1 MCGPRLTR
9 LEKLRASLPQTR
21 FLDESFQ
28 SSVSASSERLTMG
41 QVVDVIVVGGGHAGC
56 EAALAAA
63 RMGAHTLLLTMDRDR
78 IAQMSCN
85 PAIGGIAKGH
95 LVKEID
101 ALGGEMARNTDQAGI
116 QFRFINTSKGPAVRA
131 LRVQC
136 DKKLYRDA
144 MQRTLSRQAGLT
156 IREGTVDR
164 LLTHAGAVTGV
175 VTDRGDHIQAKAV
188 ILTSGTFLKGLIHI
202 GLNHFPAG
210 RAGEASAEHLSD
222 CMRDLGF
229 EVGRLKT
236 GTPPR
241 LDGPTI
247 DFSIMVPQPG
257 DDPPPPFSYRTDRIE
272 NRQLPCHLTHTCRTT
287 HELIQRNL
295 DRSTLYSGIIE
306 SVGPRYCPSIEDK
319 VVRFADKERHQ
330 IFIEPEG
337 LDSHEFYPNGI
348 STSLPVDVQAAML
361 KTIPGLEQAV
371 MLKPGYAIE
380 YDYFPPRQLHQ
391 TLETKLLGGLYHAG
405 QINGTSGYE
414 EAAAQGLMAGINA
427 VLKIRNKAPLV
438 LDRSQAYIGV
448 LIDDLITKDAREPYR
463 MFTSRAEYRLLLRHG
478 NADLRLTDIGRH
490 VGLICDE
497 VYSRFQVKQQA
508 IESEIARLEEIRPRL
523 TETVRER
530 LAKTQTTEVS
540 GPCPV
545 AQLLRRQGASYKTL
559 LEALEMS
566 VVQDIE
572 TADEIELQIKYSG
585 YIKRQLQ
592 QIGRFKKLET
602 KAIPIAFNYDG
613 TLGFSREVREKLK
626 EVRPASIGQAS
637 RISGVTPAAISLLLV
652 ALQKYKGESN
662 HDCRLQV
669 SS

>member
-1 MCGPRLTR
+1 
-9 LEKLRASLPQTR
+9 
-21 FLDESFQ
+21 
-28 SSVSASSERLTMG
+28 MG
-41 QVVDVIVVGGGHAGC
+41 NVVDVIVVGGGHAGC

-63 RMGAHTLLLTMDRDR
+63 RMGARTLLLTMDPDR

-144 MQRTLSRQAGLT
+144 MRRTLSQQAELAIG
-156 IREGTVDR
+156 EGTVDR
-164 LLTHAGAVTGV
+164 LLTHNGSVTGV
-175 VTDRGDHIQAKAV
+175 VTDRGDRIQANAV

-241 LDGPTI
+241 LDGATI
-247 DFSIMVPQPG
+247 DFSVMALQPG
-257 DDPPPPFSYRTDRIE
+257 DDPPPPFSYRTSRIE
-272 NRQLPCHLTHTCRTT
+272 NRQLPCHLTHTNQST
-287 HELIQRNL
+287 HALIQQNL
-295 DRSTLYSGIIE
+295 DRSPLYSGIIE

-337 LDSHEFYPNGI
+337 LDSREFYPNGI
-348 STSLPVDVQAAML
+348 STSLPVDVQAEML

-391 TLETKLLGGLYHAG
+391 TLETKLLNGLYHAG

-427 VLKIRNKAPLV
+427 VLRIRGESPLV

-478 NADLRLTDIGRH
+478 NADLRLTDIGRKT
-490 VGLICDE
+490 GLIGDE
-497 VYSRFQVKQQA
+497 VYTKFQLKQKA
-508 IESEIARLEEIRPRL
+508 IESDLVRLEGLRPKL
-523 TETVRER
+523 TEAVRKR
-530 LAKTQTTEVS
+530 LAKIQIDEIS
-540 GPCPV
+540 GPCT
-545 AQLLRRQGASYKTL
+545 AAHLLRRQGASYATL
-559 LEALEMS
+559 LAALE
-566 VVQDIE
+566 VDALQDTE
-572 TADEIELQIKYSG
+572 TTDEIELQVKYSG

-592 QIGRFKKLET
+592 QIGRFKKLEM
-602 KAIPIAFNYDG
+602 KPIPTTFNYDA
-613 TLGFSREVREKLK
+613 TLGFSREVCEKLK
-626 EVRPASIGQAS
+626 KVRPASIGQAS

-652 ALQKYKGESN
+652 ALEKHRGESMQN
-662 HDCRLQV
+662 SLL
-669 SS
+669 STLS

>member
-1 MCGPRLTR
+1 MRQ
-9 LEKLRASLPQTR
+9 A
-21 FLDESFQ
+21 
-28 SSVSASSERLTMG
+28 
-41 QVVDVIVVGGGHAGC
+41 VDVIVVGGGHAGC

-63 RMGAHTLLLTMDRDR
+63 RMGARSLLLTMDHDR

-136 DKKLYRDA
+136 DKKLYREA
-144 MQRTLSRQAGLT
+144 MQQTLSRQAGLT
-156 IREGTVDR
+156 IGEGTVDR
-164 LLTHAGAVTGV
+164 LLTHAGAITGV
-175 VTDRGDHIQAKAV
+175 VTGRGDHIQAQAV

-241 LDGPTI
+241 LDGATI
-247 DFSIMVPQPG
+247 DFSVMVPQPG

-272 NRQLPCHLTHTCRTT
+272 NRQLPCHLTHTNRTT

-295 DRSTLYSGIIE
+295 DRSPLYSGIIE

-337 LDSHEFYPNGI
+337 LDCREFYPNGI
-348 STSLPVDVQAAML
+348 STSLPVDVQAAIL
-361 KTIPGLEQAV
+361 KTIPGLEQAT

-391 TLETKLLGGLYHAG
+391 TLETKLLAGLYHAG

-427 VLKIRNKAPLV
+427 VLKLRDESPLV

-478 NADLRLTDIGRH
+478 NADLRLTDTGRKA
-490 VGLICDE
+490 GLISDE
-497 VYSRFQVKQQA
+497 VYARFQIKQNA
-508 IESEIARLEEIRPRL
+508 IESELVRLEEFRPRL

-530 LAKTQTTEVS
+530 LARANIEEVS
-540 GPCPV
+540 APCTA

-559 LEALEMS
+559 VEALGINS
-566 VVQDIE
+566 VQDIE
-572 TADEIELQIKYSG
+572 TYEEIELQIKYSG

-592 QIGRFKKLET
+592 QIGRFKKLES
-602 KAIPIAFNYDG
+602 KPIPMAFDYDG
-613 TLGFSREVREKLK
+613 TPGFSREVREKLK
-626 EVRPASIGQAS
+626 KVRPASIGQAS

-652 ALQKYKGESN
+652 ALEKYRGESSR
-662 HDCRLQV
+662 DSLVQV

>member
-1 MCGPRLTR
+1 
-9 LEKLRASLPQTR
+9 
-21 FLDESFQ
+21 
-28 SSVSASSERLTMG
+28 MG
-41 QVVDVIVVGGGHAGC
+41 HVVDVIVVGGGHAGC

-63 RMGAHTLLLTMDRDR
+63 RMGARTLLLTMDPDR

-136 DKKLYRDA
+136 DKKLYRHA
-144 MQRTLSRQAGLT
+144 MRHTLRQQAGLT
-156 IREGTVDR
+156 IGEGTVDR
-164 LLTHAGAVTGV
+164 LLTHDGSVTGV
-175 VTDRGDHIQAKAV
+175 VTGRGDRIQAKAV

-241 LDGPTI
+241 LDGATI
-247 DFSIMVPQPG
+247 DFSVMVPQPG
-257 DDPPPPFSYRTDRIE
+257 DDPPPPFSYRTSRIE
-272 NRQLPCHLTHTCRTT
+272 NRQLPCHLTHTNRAT
-287 HELIQRNL
+287 HELIQDNL
-295 DRSTLYSGIIE
+295 DRSPLYSGIIE

-337 LDSHEFYPNGI
+337 LDSREFYPNGI

-391 TLETKLLGGLYHAG
+391 TLETKLLNGLYHAG

-427 VLKIRNKAPLV
+427 VLRLHGESPLV

-478 NADLRLTDIGRH
+478 NADLRLTDIGRKI
-490 VGLICDE
+490 GLIGDE
-497 VYSRFQVKQQA
+497 VYAKFQLKQKA
-508 IESEIARLEEIRPRL
+508 IESDLVRLEGLRPKL
-523 TETVRER
+523 TEAVRKR
-530 LAKTQTTEVS
+530 LAKIQIDEIS
-540 GPCPV
+540 GPCT
-545 AQLLRRQGASYKTL
+545 AAHLLRRQGANYSTL
-559 LEALEMS
+559 LAALE
-566 VVQDIE
+566 VDALQDTE
-572 TADEIELQIKYSG
+572 TTDEIELQIKYSG

-592 QIGRFKKLET
+592 QIGRFKKLEM
-602 KAIPIAFNYDG
+602 KPIPATFNYDA
-613 TLGFSREVREKLK
+613 TPGFSREVCEKLK
-626 EVRPASIGQAS
+626 KVRPASIGQAS

-652 ALQKYKGESN
+652 ALEKHRGESMQ
-662 HDCRLQV
+662 HSLL
-669 SS
+669 STTP

>member
-1 MCGPRLTR
+1 VGL
-9 LEKLRASLPQTR
+9 A
-21 FLDESFQ
+21 
-28 SSVSASSERLTMG
+28 
-41 QVVDVIVVGGGHAGC
+41 VDVIVVGGGHAGC

-63 RMGAHTLLLTMDRDR
+63 RMGARTLLLTMDRDR

-136 DKKLYRDA
+136 DKKLYREA
-144 MQRTLSRQAGLT
+144 MQRTLCLQTGLT
-156 IREGTVDR
+156 IGEGTVDR
-164 LLTHAGAVTGV
+164 LLTHAGAISGV
-175 VTDRGDHIQAKAV
+175 VTDRGDHILAKTV

-241 LDGPTI
+241 LDGTTI
-247 DFSIMVPQPG
+247 DFSVMTPQPG
-257 DDPPPPFSYRTDRIE
+257 DDPPPPFSYRTGRIE
-272 NRQLPCHLTHTCRTT
+272 NPQLPCHLTHTNRET

-295 DRSTLYSGIIE
+295 DRSPLYSGIIE

-337 LDSHEFYPNGI
+337 LDSREFYPNGI
-348 STSLPVDVQAAML
+348 STSLPVDVQAAIL
-361 KTIPGLEQAV
+361 KTIPGLEQAT

-391 TLETKLLGGLYHAG
+391 TLETKLLDGLYHAG

-414 EAAAQGLMAGINA
+414 EAAAQGLMAGVNA
-427 VLKIRNKAPLV
+427 VLRIRGESPLV

-478 NADLRLTDIGRH
+478 NADLRLTDIGRQ
-490 VGLICDE
+490 VGLIGDE
-497 VYSRFQVKQQA
+497 PYARFQLKQQA
-508 IESEIARLEEIRPRL
+508 IESELIRLEELRPKL
-523 TETVRER
+523 TEAVRER
-530 LAKTQTTEVS
+530 LAQIHIEEIS
-540 GPCPV
+540 GSYTV
-545 AQLLRRQGASYKTL
+545 AQLLRRQPANYKTL
-559 LEALEMS
+559 LEALGVS
-566 VVQDIE
+566 GLQDVE
-572 TADEIELQIKYSG
+572 TTDEIELQIKYSG

-592 QIGRFKKLET
+592 QIGRFKRLET
-602 KAIPIAFNYDG
+602 KPIPVAFNYDEI
-613 TLGFSREVREKLK
+613 LGFSREVSEKLK
-626 EVRPASIGQAS
+626 KVRPASIGQAS
-637 RISGVTPAAISLLLV
+637 RISGVTPAAISILLV
-652 ALQKYKGESN
+652 ALEKYKEESRRDN
-662 HDCRLQV
+662 LRQAPC
-669 SS
+669 

>member
-1 MCGPRLTR
+1 
-9 LEKLRASLPQTR
+9 
-21 FLDESFQ
+21 
-28 SSVSASSERLTMG
+28 MG

-63 RMGAHTLLLTMDRDR
+63 RMGAQTLLLTMDHDR

-144 MQRTLSRQAGLT
+144 MQRTLSLQAGLT
-156 IREGTVDR
+156 IGEGTVDR
-164 LLTHAGAVTGV
+164 LLTHAGAITGV
-175 VTDRGDHIQAKAV
+175 VTDRGDHIQANAV

-241 LDGPTI
+241 LDGATI
-247 DFSIMVPQPG
+247 DFSVMVPQPG

-272 NRQLPCHLTHTCRTT
+272 NRQLPCHLTHTSRAT

-295 DRSTLYSGIIE
+295 DRSPLYSGIIE

-337 LDSHEFYPNGI
+337 LDSREFYPNGI
-348 STSLPVDVQAAML
+348 STSLPVDVQTAML
-361 KTIPGLEQAV
+361 KTIPGLEQAI

-380 YDYFPPRQLHQ
+380 YDYFPPRQLHP
-391 TLETKLLGGLYHAG
+391 TLETKLLAGLYHAG

-427 VLKIRNKAPLV
+427 VLRLRGELPLV

-478 NADLRLTDIGRH
+478 NADLRLTDTGRQ

-497 VYSRFQVKQQA
+497 VYTRFQLKQKT
-508 IESEIARLEEIRPRL
+508 IESELVRLEELRPRL
-523 TETVRER
+523 TEAVRER
-530 LAKTQTTEVS
+530 LAKAQIEGIS
-540 GPCPV
+540 GPCTA
-545 AQLLRRQGASYKTL
+545 AQLLRRQGANYKTL
-559 LEALEMS
+559 LEALEVS
-566 VVQDIE
+566 AVQDIE
-572 TADEIELQIKYSG
+572 TADEIELQVKYSG

-592 QIGRFKKLET
+592 QVGRFKKLET
-602 KAIPIAFNYDG
+602 KPIPLTFNYDG
-613 TLGFSREVREKLK
+613 TPGFSREVREKLK
-626 EVRPASIGQAS
+626 KVRPASIGQAS

-652 ALQKYKGESN
+652 ALEKYKGESSRDN
-662 HDCRLQV
+662 LLQV

>member
-1 MCGPRLTR
+1 
-9 LEKLRASLPQTR
+9 
-21 FLDESFQ
+21 
-28 SSVSASSERLTMG
+28 MG
-41 QVVDVIVVGGGHAGC
+41 NVVDVIVVGGGHAGC

-63 RMGAHTLLLTMDRDR
+63 RMGARTLLLTMDRDR

-144 MQRTLSRQAGLT
+144 MRRTLSQQAGLT
-156 IREGTVDR
+156 IGEGTVDR
-164 LLTHAGAVTGV
+164 LLTHNGSVTGV
-175 VTDRGDHIQAKAV
+175 LTDRGDRIQAKAV

-241 LDGPTI
+241 LDGATI
-247 DFSIMVPQPG
+247 DFSVMALQPG
-257 DDPPPPFSYRTDRIE
+257 DDPPPPFSYRTSRIE
-272 NRQLPCHLTHTCRTT
+272 NRQLPCHLTHTNHAT
-287 HELIQRNL
+287 HALIQQNL
-295 DRSTLYSGIIE
+295 DRSPLYSGIIE

-337 LDSHEFYPNGI
+337 LDSREFYPNGI

-361 KTIPGLEQAV
+361 KSIPGLEQAV

-380 YDYFPPRQLHQ
+380 YDYFPPRQLHE
-391 TLETKLLGGLYHAG
+391 TLETKLLNGLYHAG

-427 VLKIRNKAPLV
+427 VLRIRGESPLV

-478 NADLRLTDIGRH
+478 NADLRLTDTGRKI
-490 VGLICDE
+490 GLIGDE
-497 VYSRFQVKQQA
+497 VYAKFQLKQKA
-508 IESEIARLEEIRPRL
+508 IESDLIRLEGLRPKL
-523 TETVRER
+523 TESVRKR
-530 LAKTQTTEVS
+530 LAKIQIDEIS
-540 GPCPV
+540 GPCT
-545 AQLLRRQGASYKTL
+545 AAHLLRRQGTNYATL
-559 LEALEMS
+559 LAALE
-566 VVQDIE
+566 VDALQDTE
-572 TADEIELQIKYSG
+572 TTDEIELQIKYSG
-585 YIKRQLQ
+585 YIKRQIQ
-592 QIGRFKKLET
+592 QIGRFKKLEM
-602 KAIPIAFNYDG
+602 KPIPTTFNYDA
-613 TLGFSREVREKLK
+613 TLGFSREVCEKLK
-626 EVRPASIGQAS
+626 KVRPASIGQAS

-652 ALQKYKGESN
+652 ALEKHRGESMQN
-662 HDCRLQV
+662 SLH
-669 SS
+669 STPS

>member
-1 MCGPRLTR
+1 
-9 LEKLRASLPQTR
+9 
-21 FLDESFQ
+21 
-28 SSVSASSERLTMG
+28 MG
-41 QVVDVIVVGGGHAGC
+41 QSVDVIVVGGGHAGC

-63 RMGAHTLLLTMDRDR
+63 RMGAQTLLLTMDRDR

-144 MQRTLSRQAGLT
+144 MQRSLGLQAGLT
-156 IREGTVDR
+156 IGEGTVDR
-164 LLTHAGAVTGV
+164 LLTHAGEITGV
-175 VTDRGDHIQAKAV
+175 VTNRGDRIQAKAV
-188 ILTSGTFLKGLIHI
+188 ILTSGTFLKGLIHV

-241 LDGPTI
+241 LDGATI
-247 DFSIMVPQPG
+247 DFSVMALQPG
-257 DDPPPPFSYRTDRIE
+257 DDPPMPFSYRTERID
-272 NRQLPCHLTHTCRTT
+272 NRQLPCHLTHTNRAT

-295 DRSTLYSGIIE
+295 DRSPLYSGIIE

-319 VVRFADKERHQ
+319 VVRFADKDRHQ
-330 IFIEPEG
+330 VFIEPEG
-337 LDSHEFYPNGI
+337 LDCREFYPNGI
-348 STSLPVDVQAAML
+348 STSLPVDVQAGIL
-361 KTIPGLEQAV
+361 KTIPGLEQAT
-371 MLKPGYAIE
+371 MLKPGYAVE

-391 TLETKLLGGLYHAG
+391 TLETKLLKGLYHAG

-427 VLKIRNKAPLV
+427 ALRLRAEPPLV

-478 NADLRLTDIGRH
+478 NADLRLTDTGRQ

-497 VYSRFQVKQQA
+497 AYEKFNIKQQA
-508 IESEIARLEEIRPRL
+508 IESELLRLEEFRPKL
-523 TETVRER
+523 TEAVRER
-530 LAKTQTTEVS
+530 LAKIQIQDIS
-540 GPCPV
+540 GPCTA
-545 AQLLRRQGASYKTL
+545 AQLLRRQEAHYKPL
-559 LEALEMS
+559 LEALEVS
-566 VVQDIE
+566 AVEDLE
-572 TADEIELQIKYSG
+572 TAHEIELQIKYSG

-592 QIGRFKKLET
+592 QINRFKGLET
-602 KAIPIAFNYDG
+602 KAIPVAFNYDG
-613 TLGFSREVREKLK
+613 TSGFSREVREKLK
-626 EVRPASIGQAS
+626 KVRPASIGQAS

-652 ALQKYKGESN
+652 ALEKYKGGSSR
-662 HDCRLQV
+662 DSLQLA
-669 SS
+669 

>member
-1 MCGPRLTR
+1 MNV
-9 LEKLRASLPQTR
+9 EQT
-21 FLDESFQ
+21 
-28 SSVSASSERLTMG
+28 
-41 QVVDVIVVGGGHAGC
+41 VDVIVVGGGHAGC

-63 RMGAHTLLLTMDRDR
+63 RMGARTLLLTMDHDR

-136 DKKLYRDA
+136 DKKLYREA
-144 MQRTLSRQAGLT
+144 MQRTLRLQPGLT
-156 IREGTVDR
+156 IGEGTVDR
-164 LLTHAGAVTGV
+164 LLTHAGAITGV
-175 VTDRGDHIQAKAV
+175 MTGRGDHIQARAV

-241 LDGPTI
+241 LDGTTI
-247 DFSIMVPQPG
+247 DFSVMVPQPG
-257 DDPPPPFSYRTDRIE
+257 DDPPPPFSYRTDRIM
-272 NRQLPCHLTHTCRTT
+272 NRQLPCHLTHTNRAT
-287 HELIQRNL
+287 HELIQNNL
-295 DRSTLYSGIIE
+295 DRSPLYSGIIE

-337 LDSHEFYPNGI
+337 LESHEFYPNGI

-361 KTIPGLEQAV
+361 KTIPGLERAT

-391 TLETKLLGGLYHAG
+391 TLETKLLAGLYHAG

-427 VLKIRNKAPLV
+427 VLKLQERPPLV

-448 LIDDLITKDAREPYR
+448 LIDDLITKDALEPYR

-478 NADLRLTDIGRH
+478 NADLRLTDIGRRA
-490 VGLICDE
+490 GLISDE
-497 VYSRFQVKQQA
+497 VYARFQIKQEA
-508 IESEIARLEEIRPRL
+508 IASELIRLEEFRPRL
-523 TETVRER
+523 TEAVRAR
-530 LAKTQTTEVS
+530 LIKAQIEEIS
-540 GPCPV
+540 GPCTA
-545 AQLLRRQGASYKTL
+545 AQLLRRQGVNYKIL
-559 LEALEMS
+559 LEALEIES
-566 VVQDIE
+566 LQDIE
-572 TADEIELQIKYSG
+572 TYEEIELQIKYSG

-592 QIGRFKKLET
+592 QIGRFKKLEL
-602 KAIPIAFNYDG
+602 KPIPIGFDFDG
-613 TLGFSREVREKLK
+613 TPGFSREVREKLK
-626 EVRPASIGQAS
+626 KVRPASIGQAS
-637 RISGVTPAAISLLLV
+637 RISGITPAAISLLLV
-652 ALQKYKGESN
+652 ALQRHKGESN
-662 HDCRLQV
+662 RDSILQL

>member
-1 MCGPRLTR
+1 
-9 LEKLRASLPQTR
+9 
-21 FLDESFQ
+21 
-28 SSVSASSERLTMG
+28 VG
-41 QVVDVIVVGGGHAGC
+41 QAVDVIVVGGGHAGC

-63 RMGAHTLLLTMDRDR
+63 RMGARTLMLTMDCDR

-95 LVKEID
+95 LVKEVD

-144 MQRTLSRQAGLT
+144 MQRTLRLQAGLT
-156 IREGTVDR
+156 IAEGTVDR
-164 LLTHAGAVTGV
+164 LLTHAGAITGV
-175 VTDRGDHIQAKAV
+175 VTDCGDHIQAKAV

-202 GLNHFPAG
+202 GLNRFPAG

-241 LDGPTI
+241 LDGTTI
-247 DFSIMVPQPG
+247 DFSVMVPQPG

-272 NRQLPCHLTHTCRTT
+272 NRQLPCHLTHTNRTT

-295 DRSTLYSGIIE
+295 DRSPLYSGIIE

-337 LDSHEFYPNGI
+337 LESREYYPNGI

-361 KTIPGLEQAV
+361 KTIPGLEQAT

-380 YDYFPPRQLHQ
+380 YDYFPPRQLHS
-391 TLETKLLGGLYHAG
+391 TLETKLLNGLYHAG

-414 EAAAQGLMAGINA
+414 EAAAQGLMAGVNA
-427 VLKIRNKAPLV
+427 VLRLRGELPLI

-478 NADLRLTDIGRH
+478 NADLRLTDTGRR
-490 VGLICDE
+490 VGLICDA
-497 VYSRFQVKQQA
+497 VYARFQLKQKA
-508 IESEIARLEEIRPRL
+508 IESELVRLEDFRPKL
-523 TETVRER
+523 TEAVRDR
-530 LAKTQTTEVS
+530 LAKVQIEDIS
-540 GPCPV
+540 GPCTA
-545 AQLLRRQGASYKTL
+545 AQLLRRQGANYNTL
-559 LEALEMS
+559 LEALGIS
-566 VVQDIE
+566 ALQDIE
-572 TADEIELQIKYSG
+572 TADEVELQIKYSG

-592 QIGRFKKLET
+592 QIDRFKKLEM
-602 KAIPIAFNYDG
+602 KPIPVAFNYDG
-613 TLGFSREVREKLK
+613 TLGFSREVSEKLK
-626 EVRPASIGQAS
+626 KVRPSSIGQAS

-652 ALQKYKGESN
+652 ALEKYRGGVPS
-662 HDCRLQV
+662 R
-669 SS
+669 

>member
-1 MCGPRLTR
+1 MN
-9 LEKLRASLPQTR
+9 
-21 FLDESFQ
+21 
-28 SSVSASSERLTMG
+28 VG
-41 QVVDVIVVGGGHAGC
+41 QAVDVIVVGGGHAGC

-63 RMGAHTLLLTMDRDR
+63 RMGARTLLLTMDRDR

-136 DKKLYRDA
+136 DKKLYREA
-144 MQRTLSRQAGLT
+144 MRNTLTRQTGLT
-156 IREGTVDR
+156 IGEGTVDR
-164 LLTHAGAVTGV
+164 LLTHDGAVAGV
-175 VTDRGDHIQAKAV
+175 ITDRGDRIQAKAV

-202 GLNHFPAG
+202 GLNRFPAG
-210 RAGEASAEHLSD
+210 RAGESSAEHLSD

-241 LDGPTI
+241 LDGTTI
-247 DFSIMVPQPG
+247 DFSVMALQPG
-257 DDPPPPFSYRTDRIE
+257 DDPPPPFSYRTSRIE
-272 NRQLPCHLTHTCRTT
+272 NRQLPCHLTHTNRAT
-287 HELIQRNL
+287 HKLIQGNL
-295 DRSTLYSGIIE
+295 DRSPLYSGIIE

-319 VVRFADKERHQ
+319 VVRFADRERHQ

-337 LDSHEFYPNGI
+337 LDSLEFYPNGI

-361 KTIPGLEQAV
+361 KTIPGLEQAI

-391 TLETKLLGGLYHAG
+391 TLETKLLDGLYHAG

-427 VLKIRNKAPLV
+427 VLKIREESPLV

-478 NADLRLTDIGRH
+478 NADLRLTDRGRQI
-490 VGLICDE
+490 GLIGDE
-497 VYSRFQVKQQA
+497 VYAKFQLKQRA
-508 IESEIARLEEIRPRL
+508 IESELVRLEELRPKL
-523 TETVRER
+523 TESVRER
-530 LAKTQTTEVS
+530 LATVQINEIS
-540 GPCPV
+540 GPCTA
-545 AQLLRRQGASYKTL
+545 AQLLRRQGTSYTTL
-559 LEALEMS
+559 LEALGVS
-566 VVQDIE
+566 ALQDVE

-592 QIGRFKKLET
+592 QIGRFKKLE
-602 KAIPIAFNYDG
+602 KKPIPVAFNYDE
-613 TLGFSREVREKLK
+613 TPGFSREVREKLK
-626 EVRPASIGQAS
+626 MVRPASIGQAS

-652 ALQKYKGESN
+652 ALEKSRGESGQGN
-662 HDCRLQV
+662 TQYI
-669 SS
+669 